1 MLIGCIAPLTAFAA
15 DPTAVTLHACDEAS
29 GFTAKSASLSAAN
42 GKLKIAMQNGSAVIG
57 KDVPL
62 NTLRPGT
69 GVISFDLSPAD
80 AVTGGEVRI
89 FDTNGRKATYAFSSA
104 NCKNGRFHSFLSD
117 TTSREDGFTFC
128 DASRYEIELKGK
140 QGVSVEIGTIRI
152 MDVSEELNNRIID
165 VSGELTFNTLDTC
178 APVVEGIRADFDRL
192 VNMINFNPD
201 NLATDYVPSYF
212 VLQNMEKEIAAL
224 QSPPLPSSF

>member
-15 DPTAVTLHACDEAS
+15 DPTAVTLHACDAAS

-104 NCKNGRFHSFLSD
+104 NCKTADSTLSSA
-117 TTSREDGFTFC
+117 TRPHVKT
-128 DASRYEIELKGK
+128 
-140 QGVSVEIGTIRI
+140 VSLSVT
-152 MDVSEELNNRIID
+152 
-165 VSGELTFNTLDTC
+165 
-178 APVVEGIRADFDRL
+178 P
-192 VNMINFNPD
+192 P
-201 NLATDYVPSYF
+201 ATR
-212 VLQNMEKEIAAL
+212 
-224 QSPPLPSSF
+224 SS